1 MISQILYKWTTP
13 IFSVNAQKA
22 GTTLENIIIKRSL
35 LKPSF
40 VVEESA
46 DKYAPLYKS
55 FDWNDKTAAE
65 KYRSYQAQELIKNL
79 SAVKIGHFEQSCSIR
94 AFIDLK
100 QESEYV
106 SVVKIMNSSEL
117 REIVL
122 DEAIKE
128 LEEFY
133 CKYASLEFLSELM
146 TGIDKTIKKYQRYV
160 DM

>member
-13 IFSVNAQKA
+13 VFAVNAQKA
-22 GTTLENIIIKRSL
+22 GATLENIIIKRSL

-65 KYRSYQAQELIKNL
+65 KYRLYQAQELIKNL
-79 SAVKIGHFEQSCSIR
+79 SAVKIGHFDQPCSIR
-94 AFIDLK
+94 AFIGLK

-106 SVVKIMNSSEL
+106 SVVKIINSSEL
-117 REIVL
+117 REYLL
-122 DEAIKE
+122 DKAMKE
-128 LEEFY
+128 LEGFY
-133 CKYASLEFLSELM
+133 RKYASLEFFSELM
-146 TGIDKTIKKYQRYV
+146 TGIDKAVKKYQRYV